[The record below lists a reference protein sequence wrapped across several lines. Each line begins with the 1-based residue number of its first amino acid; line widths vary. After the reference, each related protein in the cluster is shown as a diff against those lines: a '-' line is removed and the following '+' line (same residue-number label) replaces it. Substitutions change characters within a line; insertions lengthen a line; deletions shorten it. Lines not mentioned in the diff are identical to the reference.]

1 MLKSYKLSR
10 QLSMALLSLI
20 LILAP
25 FAAPVNAQH
34 KAVQTTAVAA
44 TNNYAEGLA
53 AIEKAIDQ
61 KRQELGIPGVSL
73 VIVKDDRVIY
83 MKGLGVKDFEKK
95 LPVTPDTLFAIGSA
109 SKAFT
114 SMLAVMSVDEHKLS
128 LDDSPKKFLPY
139 FKLRDADA
147 DAKITIRDLL
157 SHRSGLNRT
166 DIAMVTGVLNRA
178 ELIEVAAM
186 AKPTAKL
193 GEKFQ
198 YQNVMYTAAGEAVAQ
213 AQHSTWDKLIATR
226 IFKPLG
232 MRGSDTTVVAMQK
245 ARDFSFG
252 YEYNPATKQTRRLPQ
267 REITAAAPAGA
278 INSSARDMAQWIRFM
293 LAGGTIEGKR
303 LVSQQGFEQLVSK
316 QINVGGTVDYGLGW
330 FLRQWNKHK
339 VIEHGGNI
347 DGFNS
352 QVAMMPDQNLG
363 FVLLTNVTASSLG
376 SFAMNA
382 IWKNLVGEPAV
393 TEPKDIATAQID
405 PKAEVGR
412 YHLIQANVDFEVA
425 MKDDKLS
432 LTVPGQPT
440 YLLENLGGRR
450 YKLADPAPPGFFAT
464 FRAVKDKEG
473 QTELFLEQPQGNV
486 VLLKDSGSN
495 ATTAETPTAS
505 VGALSAYVGSYESE
519 SSKQVIE
526 IGVREGKV
534 SLVVPGQPPY
544 PLEEKEKDK
553 LRSPGLPE
561 AYWVEVNR
569 DNSGGVSG
577 IVINQPEG
585 RFTFRR
591 LTSAAAAENSG
602 LISTDELLSKMIDA
616 YGGETNLMK
625 HKSSLTSVA
634 VDMENQGVQAFGQIS
649 ARAPNQTAS
658 ELTLT
663 ALGKKIGS
671 VVSYFDGNAGGEL
684 ISFGPEE
691 VYSGKRLQDIKAGAD
706 FYDVLNWKKNY
717 KTITVKRI
725 TKVAGEDAY
734 VVERRSEK
742 GTPVTDYV
750 STKSFLV
757 LQRDSIIAN
766 ETSGIELPQRET
778 FSDYR
783 MIDGVMIPFKMVSN
797 NIANGDIVLTVKDV
811 KWNVEIPDTLFQK
824 PVKK

>member
-1 MLKSYKLSR
+1 MLKSHKISR
-10 QLSMALLSLI
+10 QLSVAVLSLI
-20 LILAP
+20 LLWAP
-25 FAAPVNAQH
+25 LTAPAIAQQ
-34 KAVQTTAVAA
+34 KTGQAA
-44 TNNYAEGLA
+44 TATQNRTEALA

-73 VIVKDDRVIY
+73 VIVKGDQVIY

-95 LPVTPDTLFAIGSA
+95 VPVTPDTLFAIGSA

-114 SMLAVMSVDEHKLS
+114 SMVAVMSADEHKLS

-147 DAKITIRDLL
+147 DAKVTIRDLL

-198 YQNVMYTAAGEAVAQ
+198 YQNVMYAAAGEAVAQ
-213 AQHSTWDKLIATR
+213 AQHSTWDKLIESR

-232 MRGSDTTVVAMQK
+232 MRSSNTTVAAMQK
-245 ARDFSFG
+245 ARDYSFG
-252 YEYNPATKQTRRLPQ
+252 YEYNPTTKQTRRLPQ
-267 REITAAAPAGA
+267 REIAAAAPAGA
-278 INSSARDMAQWIRFM
+278 INSSARDMAQWVRFM
-293 LAGGTIEGKR
+293 LAGGVINGKR
-303 LVSQQGFEQLVSK
+303 LVSEQGFNQIVSK
-316 QINVGGTVDYGLGW
+316 QMNVGGTVDYGLGW

-376 SFAMNA
+376 GFAMNT
-382 IWKNLVGEPAV
+382 IWKNLVGDPAGSERKAASV
-393 TEPKDIATAQID
+393 PTD
-405 PKAEVGR
+405 PSGEVGR
-412 YHLIQANVDFEVA
+412 YHLAQANVDFEVA
-425 MKDDKLS
+425 LKDEKLT
-432 LTVPGQPT
+432 LTVPGQPS
-440 YLLENLGGRR
+440 YPLENLGGRR
-450 YKLADPAPPGFFAT
+450 YKLAEPAPPGFFAT
-464 FRAVKDKEG
+464 FRPVKDKEG
-473 QTELFLEQPQGNV
+473 QTELFLEQPQGDV
-486 VLLKDSGSN
+486 VLSKDTGSKK
-495 ATTAETPTAS
+495 ATSETAAAD
-505 VGALSAYVGSYESE
+505 GGLLSPFIGSYESE

-553 LRSPGLPE
+553 LRSPGLPA

-569 DNSGGVSG
+569 DHSGTISG

-591 LTSAAAAENSG
+591 LASAAGTNSD
-602 LISTDELLSKMIDA
+602 LISTEELLTKMIAA
-616 YGGETNLMK
+616 YGGEANLTR
-625 HKSSLTSVA
+625 HKSSLTYVA
-634 VDMENQGVQAFGQIS
+634 IDMENQGVQAYGQIS
-649 ARAPNQTAS
+649 ARAPNLTAS
-658 ELTLT
+658 DMTLT
-663 ALGKKIGS
+663 ALSKKIGS
-671 VVSYFDGNAGGEL
+671 VVSYFDGTGGGEL
-684 ISFGPEE
+684 VSFGPEE

-717 KTITVKRI
+717 KTITVKRMA
-725 TKVAGEDAY
+725 KVGNEDAY
-734 VVERRSEK
+734 VVEKRTEK

-757 LQRDSIIAN
+757 LQRDSVIAN
-766 ETSGIELPQRET
+766 ESSGIELPQKEI

-783 MIDGVMIPFKMVSN
+783 EVDGVMIPFKVVSN
-797 NIANGDIVLTVKDV
+797 NLANGDIVITIKDV
-811 KWNVEIPDTLFQK
+811 KWNVDIPDSVFHK